1 MTLSL
6 LRGTLPCFSSPVLWR
21 KPNAGRHAPPIA
33 AAQRRLL
40 AVACTPLFGWGAP
53 VGLWIGCPPST
64 PRTSHSSR
72 LLDHLVRLEEE
83 RRGDREA
90 ERLGGLEIDDELELH
105 RPFHRQVGGLRAF
118 E

>member
-1 MTLSL
+1 MKSEVLIMPLTRVIDLPHLPQRSPPPNSL
-6 LRGTLPCFSSPVLWR
+6 LRKPISLSSSHGMLMQ
-21 KPNAGRHAPPIA
+21 PNAGRQPPPIA

-83 RRGDREA
+83 
-90 ERLGGLEIDDELELH
+90 
-105 RPFHRQVGGLRAF
+105 
-118 E
+118 